1 MAKAKNFTTDDLGT
15 MIKKGFDGVDK
26 RLDGVDKRL
35 DKLEVGQKS
44 LKRDME
50 EIKLKFAYTAWQIDL
65 EELKK
70 RVAKVEQKIG
80 IKK

>member
-1 MAKAKNFTTDDLGT
+1 MTKKVTIDSLGT

-35 DKLEVGQKS
+35 DKLAIGHKE

>member
-15 MIKKGFDGVDK
+15 MIKKGF
-26 RLDGVDKRL
+26 DGVDKRL